1 MDWTLLIMRVLFD
14 NGVPRG
20 LAQYLSGHIVEEG
33 RSLGWERLSNGEL
46 IAEAEQAG
54 FAVMVSAD
62 KNIRYQQNLRQR
74 QIALIVLTNAQ
85 WPQVQRVAAT
95 IAEAIAS
102 VIAGGYIEV
111 YVPPRF

>member
-1 MDWTLLIMRVLFD
+1 MRVLLD

-20 LAQYLSGHIVEEG
+20 LAQYLSGHIVEEA

-54 FAVMVSAD
+54 FTVVVSTD

-74 QIALIVLTNAQ
+74 QIALVVLTNAQ
-85 WPQVQRVAAT
+85 WPQVQLVATTISEAVAAVVT
-95 IAEAIAS
+95 
-102 VIAGGYIEV
+102 GGYTEV